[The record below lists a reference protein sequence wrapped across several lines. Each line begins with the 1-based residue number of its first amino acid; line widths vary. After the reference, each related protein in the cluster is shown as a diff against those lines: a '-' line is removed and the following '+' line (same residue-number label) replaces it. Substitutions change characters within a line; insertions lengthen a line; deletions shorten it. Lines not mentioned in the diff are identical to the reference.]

1 MKLKKFIVFF
11 IFLSLAFVFL
21 HSEFGLA
28 CECHG
33 NHDDHNFKH
42 IISHTIISKSLNQ
55 LELNFSKLVVPS
67 QVVDQIVE
75 FEFLIP
81 INYFYEK
88 SLNLFSLKLPTFPF
102 LQSFL
107 F

>member
-1 MKLKKFIVFF
+1 MKFKKFIAISVFF
-11 IFLSLAFVFL
+11 SLALVFL

-33 NHDDHNFKH
+33 NHEDHDFH
-42 IISHTIISKSLNQ
+42 QIISSTIIAKSYKQIEFNL
-55 LELNFSKLVVPS
+55 SKLIITS
-67 QVVDQIVE
+67 QTVEQIIE

-88 SLNLFSLKLPTFPF
+88 SLNLFALKLPTFPF